1 MDGCFERLEIFIEII
16 RDKIRYARSESLKFL
31 QKFFFFLVDK
41 KDRSSYEEEFKT
53 SLRKELMGYRRTFE
67 ISSTLSIVSTFKVTQ
82 DRNDAKIKSHKSIFD
97 EDVRAERGTGL
108 WNTEGRRNGS

>member
-16 RDKIRYARSESLKFL
+16 RNKIRYARSESLKFL
-31 QKFFFFLVDK
+31 QKFFFFIVDK

-67 ISSTLSIVSTFKVTQ
+67 ISSPPLYPSS
-82 DRNDAKIKSHKSIFD
+82 
-97 EDVRAERGTGL
+97 
-108 WNTEGRRNGS
+108 RRLK